1 MEKIL
6 NEKQIKNKTNNYI
19 KYNIINNIEKNK
31 IISISG
37 INSKIKSIL
46 ILLIISL
53 YKNNKKILIIN
64 MDFLNNYLKNNLNNK
79 KENIYYLEAI
89 DLISQKNNLI
99 NYINLLKKE
108 FDIII
113 INTSHECF
121 YDYNKKLIQISN
133 ENYFIIKN
141 TNFELNKSINLFN
154 IYINNWK
161 IENKKIKI
169 IINN

>member
-6 NEKQIKNKTNNYI
+6 NEKQIKNKINNYI

-99 NYINLLKKE
+99 NYINILKKE

-141 TNFELNKSINLFN
+141 NNFELNKSINLFN